1 MNGCEIM
8 IIEFNLKSKN
18 YFQKIDSI
26 NLDKYTCP
34 NSKCEAKSQFVRHD
48 YYERNNISVQNKK
61 FNYSKI
67 KILRVKC
74 KSCGKT
80 HAILPG
86 DIIPYKQF
94 NYFSFLEILKS
105 YFFDSKSI
113 YELSNKFNVS
123 FQVIYKFINAFLIF
137 KDSIFVT
144 IKIMQIIN
152 KLFSKDPFSLLD
164 FIVNKIGFFKF
175 IKRFSFFNQWPFLME
190 KFRNNTSNHISIGF
204 FKT

>member
-1 MNGCEIM
+1 M
-8 IIEFNLKSKN
+8 IINFDLKSKD

-34 NSKCEAKSQFVRHD
+34 NSECEAESQFVRHG
-48 YYERNNISVQNKK
+48 YYERNNISIKNEEI
-61 FNYSKI
+61 NYSKI

-94 NYFSFLEILKS
+94 NYSSFLEILKS
-105 YFFDSKSI
+105 YFCNSKSG
-113 YELSNKFNVS
+113 YELSKKFNVS
-123 FQVIYKFINAFLIF
+123 FQTIYDFINTFLIF
-137 KDSIFVT
+137 KNSAFVI
-144 IKIMQIIN
+144 IKIMNIIDE
-152 KLFSKDPFSLLD
+152 LFSKDPSFLLD